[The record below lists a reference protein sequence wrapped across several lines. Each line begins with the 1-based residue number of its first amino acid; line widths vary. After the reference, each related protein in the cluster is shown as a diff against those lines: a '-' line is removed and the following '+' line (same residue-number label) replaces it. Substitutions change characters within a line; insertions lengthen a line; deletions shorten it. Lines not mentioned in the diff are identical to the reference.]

1 MIVGMCCDSHATSAR
16 NGGGADVEASLR
28 RGIQQLSQASMDIM
42 TDKHT
47 YTHSYLHA
55 VSPFLMKRFEQNNSL
70 LFINSN

>member
-28 RGIQQLSQASMDIM
+28 RGIQQLSQASVDIM

-47 YTHSYLHA
+47 YVTISDEA
-55 VSPFLMKRFEQNNSL
+55 F
-70 LFINSN
+70 

>member
-28 RGIQQLSQASMDIM
+28 RGIQQLSQASVDIM

-47 YTHSYLHA
+47 YIHT
-55 VSPFLMKRFEQNNSL
+55 L
-70 LFINSN
+70 LSTCCVTISDEAF